1 MLGVGGALLYILL
14 WASAYVPSKI
24 GVLDSSPLWFLCV

>member
-1 MLGVGGALLYILL
+1 VSQRLLGTLAALFYIFL

-24 GVLDSSPLWFLCV
+24 GVLDS